1 MREIKFRGKRVD
13 NGEWINGFIKKNGS
27 EWWILNETTD
37 WHVSVPMGFITQ
49 HKYKIIPSTIGQFT
63 GLRDKNGTEIYEG
76 DVLSRKEWGMG
87 GPHDPE
93 ERCEVQYLDYYIKE
107 GEHSGHFNI
116 ELWSEWCEVIG
127 NIHDN
132 PELLEVPNKEAPAHD

>member
-1 MREIKFRGKRVD
+1 MRDIKFRGKRKD
-13 NGEWINGFIKKNGS
+13 NGEWVYGDLMTGDSWS
-27 EWWILNETTD
+27 EIHNNSGWWLVD
-37 WHVSVPMGFITQ
+37 
-49 HKYKIIPSTIGQFT
+49 PSTVGQFT
-63 GLRDKNGTEIYEG
+63 GLTDKNGTEIYEG

-132 PELLEVPNKEAPAHD
+132 PNLLESEG